1 LHSSN
6 SIDNA
11 YVLSEAGA
19 MLLTAPSTAN
29 NYVRGC
35 TVIGGTHAI
44 EITGSNPAFN
54 NYIMNNS
61 LQAAAGSNC
70 IYAATATNAVYANN
84 VYHASTTPVN
94 ANVTQDLVNT
104 QDNQGNILV

>member
-1 LHSSN
+1 
-6 SIDNA
+6 
-11 YVLSEAGA
+11 
-19 MLLTAPSTAN
+19 
-29 NYVRGC
+29 
-35 TVIGGTHAI
+35 
-44 EITGSNPAFN
+44 
-54 NYIMNNS
+54 MNNS